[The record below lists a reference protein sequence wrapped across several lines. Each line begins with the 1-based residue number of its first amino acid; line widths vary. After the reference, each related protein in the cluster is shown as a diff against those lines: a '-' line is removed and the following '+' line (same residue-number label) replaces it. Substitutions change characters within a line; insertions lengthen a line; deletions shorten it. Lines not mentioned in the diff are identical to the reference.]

1 MLLPPRPWPQPK
13 VGWVAA
19 KCLSTVTATVQRPQV
34 EDRAHMGGRGA
45 GWGRLLWVI
54 TRCIQVA
61 LRRFKWTLLGD
72 LIVLLLC
79 GVFIG
84 VDVGTG
90 ARVHVCVC
98 ISRCMHVFTLGGRHA
113 GQPVGSRPTP
123 STHRQQSRRS
133 SARTP
138 ATLRPRMPS
147 PEPAAVEGAGA
158 VAMAA
163 VAAAGVG

>member
-1 MLLPPRPWPQPK
+1 MLLPPRRWPQPK
-13 VGWVAA
+13 VGWAA
-19 KCLSTVTATVQRPQV
+19 ANFLSTVTATVQRPQV
-34 EDRAHMGGRGA
+34 EVRGHMGGRGA
-45 GWGRLLWVI
+45 WWGRHLWVI
-54 TRCIQVA
+54 TRYIQVA
-61 LRRFKWTLLGD
+61 LRRFKRTLLGD
-72 LIVLLLC
+72 LIVLHLC
-79 GVFIG
+79 GVFAS
-84 VDVGTG
+84 VYVGTG
-90 ARVHVCVC
+90 ARVCVCVC
-98 ISRCMHVFTLGGRHA
+98 VSRRGHVFTIGGRHA

-147 PEPAAVEGAGA
+147 PEPAVVEEAGA